1 MCIFCK
7 FGTLNYQPLYNH
19 VKNMAKHHLKGNIY
33 GSGLDKNPQ
42 NINRKGRPKNRF
54 TKITEELKEQGFVG
68 VVKEEYIEFIQLLLE
83 LPEEQIAKMAEDKE
97 VPLIIRLTI
106 AELTDPSSRG
116 YTMKDLRDYVFG
128 KSTEHKQIDMEIET
142 TESNSIAG
150 IDKSKLNE
158 EQQHLLETI
167 LATE

>member
-1 MCIFCK
+1 
-7 FGTLNYQPLYNH
+7 
-19 VKNMAKHHLKGNIY
+19 MAKHHLKGNIY
-33 GSGLDKNPQ
+33 GAGLDKNPQ

-83 LPEEQIAKMAEDKE
+83 LPEDEVAKMAEDKE
-97 VPLIIRLTI
+97 VPLVIRLTI

-116 YTMKDLRDYVFG
+116 YTIKDLRDYVFG
-128 KSTEHKQIDMEIET
+128 KPTEHKQIDMDIET
-142 TESNSIAG
+142 IETKEIAG
-150 IDKSKLNE
+150 IDKGKLTA
-158 EQQHLLETI
+158 EQQDLLESI